1 MSGRA
6 LRPGPRSAFS
16 MLLSAAGFALWALH
30 FTLVY
35 AINAFACERGYEG
48 ARLLGLPWVP
58 AMIGL
63 ATLVVAVPL
72 LLILRGTTRGL
83 AGPVTEGGE
92 AEPRF
97 TSWFAA
103 AAAGYS
109 LLAVLFQAA
118 PSLVLPACGVGY

>member
-1 MSGRA
+1 MSGHAASR
-6 LRPGPRSAFS
+6 GPRATVAVLASAGG
-16 MLLSAAGFALWALH
+16 LALWALH
-30 FTLVY
+30 FTLIY

-58 AMIGL
+58 MMIGL

-72 LLILRGTTRGL
+72 LLILRGATRGL
-83 AGPVTEGGE
+83 GGPVTEGGQ

-103 AAAGYS
+103 AVAGYS